1 MGMEGEPWLT
11 PVLHPSTGLFDS
23 LLIVWLLFFWTL
35 KREEGRPSS
44 KKMLNASQQHLR
56 KSGSIVDLMLK
67 EEPGITNMFQR
78 HKKMMQQQKNDETHQ
93 KDERK
98 SLKYNLKLYCSLAR
112 DLQLATSV
120 TYHRA
125 SDSKPMLEQG

>member
-1 MGMEGEPWLT
+1 MLGSHLQDSQAKAKKAQDFENGKRTIEPNLN
-11 PVLHPSTGLFDS
+11 
-23 LLIVWLLFFWTL
+23 
-35 KREEGRPSS
+35 REEGRPSS

-98 SLKYNLKLYCSLAR
+98 SLKQS
-112 DLQLATSV
+112 
-120 TYHRA
+120 
-125 SDSKPMLEQG
+125 